1 MDKKIGEL
9 FVTLKAKVDIDKSI
23 NKLEMVYELAE
34 HIERKTERQ
43 KELIE
48 EILDEIKIEN

>member
-1 MDKKIGEL
+1 MDKKISEL
-9 FVTLKAKVDIDKSI
+9 LVSLKVKVDVDKSI
-23 NKLEMVYELAE
+23 KKLEMVYDLAE

-48 EILDEIKIEN
+48 EILGEAKIES